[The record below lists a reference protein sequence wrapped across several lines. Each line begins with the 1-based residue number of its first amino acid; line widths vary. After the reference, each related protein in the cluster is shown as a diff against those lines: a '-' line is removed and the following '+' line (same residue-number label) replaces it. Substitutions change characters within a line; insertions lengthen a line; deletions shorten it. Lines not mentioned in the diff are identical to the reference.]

1 MEGLSNRFEQS
12 GGLYKKSEKSKLIAG
27 GKPKSSPKN
36 NNWKKK
42 FLANKIEL
50 DNLKQEN
57 EILKSQ
63 IKKLKN

>member
-12 GGLYKKSEKSKLIAG
+12 GGLYKKSEKSKLM
-27 GKPKSSPKN
+27 GKNHKPSPKN

-42 FLANKIEL
+42 YLESKLEI

-57 EILKSQ
+57 KILKSQ
-63 IKKLKN
+63 IKELKN

>member
-12 GGLYKKSEKSKLIAG
+12 GGLYKKSEKSKLMG
-27 GKPKSSPKN
+27 EPNKSSPKN

-42 FLANKIEL
+42 YLANKIEL

-63 IKKLKN
+63 IKKLKK